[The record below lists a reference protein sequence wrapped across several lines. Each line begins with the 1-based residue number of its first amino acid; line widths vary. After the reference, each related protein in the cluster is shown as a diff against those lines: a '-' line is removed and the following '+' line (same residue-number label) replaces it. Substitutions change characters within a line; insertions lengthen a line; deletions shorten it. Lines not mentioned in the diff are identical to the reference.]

1 MKPVLNGFEDT
12 LGKNTKRSQRIILRR
27 LRFNMYSFL
36 RSGLF
41 YIPTTIKGIGK
52 NVQSES
58 TEP

>member
-41 YIPTTIKGIGK
+41 YIPCKGIGK
-52 NVQSES
+52 NVQSKS